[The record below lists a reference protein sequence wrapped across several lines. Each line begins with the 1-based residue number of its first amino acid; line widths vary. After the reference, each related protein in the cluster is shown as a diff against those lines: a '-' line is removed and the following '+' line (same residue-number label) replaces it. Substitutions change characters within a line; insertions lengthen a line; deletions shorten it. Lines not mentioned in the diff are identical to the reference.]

1 MFENLKG
8 KTISFEGGEGT
19 GKSTLIKNLVSYFEK
34 NAVLDI
40 LATREPGGVNIS
52 EQIREIIV
60 SKENKEICPETE
72 ALLFAA
78 SRAQFMNQVIKPALK
93 EEKTILIDRF
103 VDSSLAYQGVGRK
116 LGVENIMSI
125 NKMATSNWL
134 PDLTIV
140 LDIDPEVGLKRISDN
155 NRTTNRLDEEDL
167 SFYNDIREA
176 YLDFARMYPERIV
189 VIDASKTPEEVLE
202 DVLKILE
209 LI

>member
-176 YLDFARMYPERIV
+176 YLDFARMYPERII

-202 DVLKILE
+202 VVLKILE